1 MVGINNKQFQNQ
13 IAEVKR
19 DLEMTDEQL
28 AHHLQVSFD
37 FLKRLISGK
46 TILSVIKRKA
56 FLTRTDGLY
65 KRRGMK

>member
-1 MVGINNKQFQNQ
+1 
-13 IAEVKR
+13 
-19 DLEMTDEQL
+19 MTDEQL